1 MQSGAGKQNLLPEA
15 HTTKNYNTAGEF
27 PAHHNGCARGRA
39 IMEGIGK
46 AAIGAGAAAVLMIL
60 IVMYDATVMTALG
73 MIGDNRPIE
82 RLEKGGVLS
91 EPFTDGDIDGISA
104 MRQEYPGWFFDGSV
118 TVRGGDYDVSQVDG
132 EGLYVGVAD
141 PDPGDGTWSGL
152 FAMTPNDYSSVYHV
166 TMQVPELPASR
177 DPADHANIGMYIQT
191 DTSTG
196 RINYISCTVDIRP
209 DRLIYRIESGLGND
223 DSVTSRTI
231 HWEKEAGMDEGTMDC
246 TLSTDGDNHMAAIIN
261 GERVFESYAM
271 DLQMPRP
278 FNAYL
283 ETQVSGIPEIV
294 EGRFYD
300 YYSAFS
306 SEIRVIKLAPG
317 QIVSLGNVTAIAN
330 AKGIAHLD
338 VFHLPQPY
346 KGMLTVHGQSAD
358 SSLSGSFVA
367 GDLYSYGPI
376 DRIERMNYGNK
387 ADSGGTI
394 D

>member
-1 MQSGAGKQNLLPEA
+1 
-15 HTTKNYNTAGEF
+15 
-27 PAHHNGCARGRA
+27 
-39 IMEGIGK
+39 MEGIGK

-91 EPFTDGDIDGISA
+91 ETFTDGDIDGISA
-104 MRQEYPGWFFDGSV
+104 VKQEYPRWFFDGSV
-118 TVRGGDYDVSQVDG
+118 MVRGGDHDISQVDG
-132 EGLYVGVAD
+132 EGLYVGVSD
-141 PDPGDGTWSGL
+141 PDPGDGTWSGI

-166 TMQVPELPASR
+166 TMQVPDLPVSE
-177 DPADHANIGMYIQT
+177 DPADYANIGMYIQT

-196 RINYISCTVDIRP
+196 RINYIACIVDIRP
-209 DRLIYRIESGLGND
+209 DKLFYRVESGLGND
-223 DSVTSRTI
+223 DSVTSWTV
-231 HWEKEAGMDEGTMDC
+231 HWEKEMSVLDRTMDC
-246 TLSTDGDNHMAAIIN
+246 TLLTNGDNHMAAIIN

-306 SEIRVIKLAPG
+306 SEIRVIKLAQG

-346 KGMLTVHGQSAD
+346 KGTLTVHGQSAD
-358 SSLSGSFVA
+358 STLSGNFVA
-367 GDLYSYGPI
+367 GDLYLVRAHRQ
-376 DRIERMNYGNK
+376 DREDELWQQGRQRRHDRLVIE
-387 ADSGGTI
+387 I
-394 D
+394 I